1 MDGTKLNKKQLRI
14 TKRML
19 RDIIQEEN
27 RRIISEAASKT
38 DTDTIKDII
47 EELGA
52 AVKMHTSQAERLQ
65 SILER
70 LVKEQEEAK

>member
-1 MDGTKLNKKQLRI
+1 MKI
-14 TKRML
+14 TKRQL
-19 RDIIQEEN
+19 
-27 RRIISEAASKT
+27 RRIIKEEKSKIIFEAASKT
-38 DTDTIKDII
+38 DTDTIEEII

-70 LVKEQEEAK
+70 LVKEQVKEE

>member
-1 MDGTKLNKKQLRI
+1 MKI
-14 TKRML
+14 TKRQL
-19 RDIIQEEN
+19 K
-27 RRIISEAASKT
+27 RIIREEKSKIIFEAASKT
-38 DTDTIKDII
+38 DTDTIEEII

-70 LVKEQEEAK
+70 LVKEQAKEE

>member
-1 MDGTKLNKKQLRI
+1 MKI
-14 TKRML
+14 TKRQL
-19 RDIIQEEN
+19 RRIIKEEKQ
-27 RRIISEAASKT
+27 RIISEAASQA
-38 DTDTIKDII
+38 DTDTMKEII

-70 LVKEQEEAK
+70 LIKEQEKEK